1 MALETGFAGWATDV
15 MAQVGAPG
23 AGLVIA
29 LENLF
34 PPLPSEAVLPLAGLA
49 AGRGEFS
56 FASALVW
63 TTLGSVVGAAVLYAV
78 AAAIGP
84 ARLRAIVRRTPLLK
98 ESDLDRA
105 EGWFARHGS
114 TAVFLGRMVPVV
126 RSVISVPAGVERMNP
141 VLFLTLTAAGSAL
154 WNAVFVGAGYL
165 LGANWVVV
173 APFADVLEK
182 VVIVAVAVS
191 VVALVVGAV
200 RRARRPEPGRHRE
213 RV

>member
-1 MALETGFAGWATDV
+1 MDIAAGFTGWAIGV

-23 AGLVIA
+23 AGLAIA

-56 FASALVW
+56 LGAALVW
-63 TTLGSVVGAAVLYAV
+63 TTLGSVAGAVVLYAV
-78 AAAIGP
+78 AAAVGP
-84 ARLRAIVRRTPLLK
+84 ARLRAVVRRLPLVR
-98 ESDLDRA
+98 ESDLDRGEA
-105 EGWFARHGS
+105 WFARHG
-114 TAVFLGRMVPVV
+114 TAAVLLGRMVPVV

-141 VLFLTLTAAGSAL
+141 VLFVALTAAGSAL
-154 WNAVFVGAGYL
+154 WNAVFVGAGYV

-182 VVIVAVAVS
+182 VVIVAVG
-191 VVALVVGAV
+191 VALVVTAVGAV
-200 RRARRPEPGRHRE
+200 RRARTPGRHRE
-213 RV
+213 PR